1 MAEQPRYN
9 PLAPSAFF
17 EDGRSA
23 RPLVPG
29 TVAWGKEYLRDD
41 SHFYSGIRPPGP
53 DKKAQKEGQGK
64 GAVLGVGATAL
75 YELPDYFDTLPYP
88 EKELPAMLR
97 RGRERFDI
105 FCSECHGRAGDGDG
119 MIVRRGFTRPPN
131 FATDESRGFKLRGV
145 KKKLTEVPVGYMFDV
160 VTNGFG
166 AMPDYAA
173 QVPPRDRWAIIT
185 YVRALQ
191 LSQNAPPD
199 LLDEQTRRLLQK
211 EGGK

>member
-1 MAEQPRYN
+1 
-9 PLAPSAFF
+9 
-17 EDGRSA
+17 
-23 RPLVPG
+23 
-29 TVAWGKEYLRDD
+29 
-41 SHFYSGIRPPGP
+41 
-53 DKKAQKEGQGK
+53 
-64 GAVLGVGATAL
+64 
-75 YELPDYFDTLPYP
+75 LPDYYDTLPYP
-88 EKELPAMLR
+88 EKDLPTMLR

-145 KKKLTEVPVGYMFDV
+145 KMKLTEVPVGYMFDV

-166 AMPDYAA
+166 AMPDYAS
-173 QVPPRDRWAIIT
+173 QIPPRDRWAIIT